1 MKKFYKKFFMVL
13 IICIIIAIAFE
24 IIHIY
29 AVFESKMTGNIELE
43 KGNWKISVNGSEVS
57 SGVDKSFVIDNIIIE
72 NKDFVKE
79 GNLAPG
85 LTRKF
90 FY

>member
-1 MKKFYKKFFMVL
+1 MKKISKKFFML
-13 IICIIIAIAFE
+13 IIMCIIFAIFYE
-24 IIHIY
+24 IIYTY
-29 AVFESKMTGNIELE
+29 AVFESEMTGNIELE
-43 KGNWKISVNGSEVS
+43 KGNWKISVNNSDVS
-57 SGVDKSFVIDNIIIE
+57 NGIDKTFIIDNITVE
-72 NKDFVKE
+72 NRDYVKE

>member
-1 MKKFYKKFFMVL
+1 MKKTSKKIFILL
-13 IICIIIAIAFE
+13 IMCIIFAIIYE
-24 IIHIY
+24 IIHTY
-29 AVFESKMTGNIELE
+29 AVFESEMTGNVNLE
-43 KGNWKISVNGSEVS
+43 KGNWKISVNNEDVS
-57 SGVDKSFVIDNIIIE
+57 SGVDKSFVIDNITVE
-72 NKDFVKE
+72 NRDFVKE